1 MVLLHNF
8 TNAEQFLFH
17 LTYSLSVPLLKVFP
31 LTAFPVCQ
39 CFLPPVYI
47 LLNLTAALEMRL
59 GFYMLLEPDR
69 FVRGGLGCYRV
80 FRAAQGA
87 LSRGAC

>member
-8 TNAEQFLFH
+8 INAEH
-17 LTYSLSVPLLKVFP
+17 LTVCDPLESVSP
-31 LTAFPVCQ
+31 AFPVWQ
-39 CFLPPVYI
+39 CFLLPAHIV
-47 LLNLTAALEMRL
+47 LNLTAALEMRL
-59 GFYMLLEPDR
+59 GFYMHLEPDR

-80 FRAAQGA
+80 FRDTQGA